1 VVIIAAVA
9 VFGGIGPLVISSIA
23 LRRKKSLARGRYK
36 VPWHTDDGRLPIGV
50 KNMPS
55 NEAGSLNGH
64 HMIYRAEVAELAF
77 DWWLLEVV

>member
-1 VVIIAAVA
+1 MMIIATITVLGGVGPFMICSVA
-9 VFGGIGPLVISSIA
+9 LQG
-23 LRRKKSLARGRYK
+23 KKALARGWDE
-36 VPWHTDDGRLPIGV
+36 VPRHMDDGRLPIGV

-77 DWWLLEVV
+77 DW